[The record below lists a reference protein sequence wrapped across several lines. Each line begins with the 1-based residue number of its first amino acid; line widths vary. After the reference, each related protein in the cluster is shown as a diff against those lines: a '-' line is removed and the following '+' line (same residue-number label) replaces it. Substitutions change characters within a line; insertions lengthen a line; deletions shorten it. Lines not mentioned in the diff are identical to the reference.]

1 MGIDHTNFRAAARA
15 ANRWAEMTGDELD
28 CNCPVCSGGRTLA
41 ALMAGDYTV
50 TTGQGV
56 LAFADDF
63 PNKLRDTYLPETARL
78 LPDADNRK
86 EVDTLIGGVFAAILT
101 DLPTY
106 RDVCAH
112 NRALARGPL
121 AEGESLPGD
130 AAATARGLR
139 LAAKQAS
146 LAQGKNIGSDAGRN
160 FVAVRRVIEDGAP
173 ESLVHQ
179 TLDALTKQIRQRIG
193 DACALVAGQ
202 LSAAA
207 GIDGKWSDYPI
218 YKTLLSCVEDVYL
231 ATMSAYAADAK
242 APGKAEA
249 QTDGLR
255 RSRIN

>member
-56 LAFADDF
+56 LAFVDDF
-63 PNKLRDTYLPETARL
+63 TNSLRDAYLVQTARL
-78 LPDADNRK
+78 LPDADDRK
-86 EVDTLIGGVFAAILT
+86 GVDTLIGGVFAAILA

-106 RDVCAH
+106 RDVCDH
-112 NRALARGPL
+112 NRALVRGPL

-139 LAAKQAS
+139 MAAKQTS
-146 LAQGKNIGSDAGRN
+146 LAQGKNIGGDAGKN
-160 FVAVRRVIEDGAP
+160 FVAVRRLIEDGAP

-179 TLDALTKQIRQRIG
+179 SLNAVTKQLRQRIG

-207 GIDGKWSDYPI
+207 GIDGKWSDYPV

-231 ATMSAYAADAK
+231 ATVSAYAADAK
-242 APGKAEA
+242 APGKAKA
-249 QTDGLR
+249 PTDGLR